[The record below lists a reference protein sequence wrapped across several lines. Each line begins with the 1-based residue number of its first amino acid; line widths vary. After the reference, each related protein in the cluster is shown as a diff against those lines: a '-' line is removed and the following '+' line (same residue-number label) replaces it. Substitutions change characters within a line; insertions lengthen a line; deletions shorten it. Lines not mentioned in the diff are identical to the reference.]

1 MVLYFNSFKE
11 VDIGIDMKN
20 VNIIS
25 HPVVIDKLSILRDK
39 ETTDREFRRVLGDL
53 STLLAY
59 ECTRDLKL
67 FDKEIETPVA
77 KTHAQRISEEVILV
91 SILRAGNGML
101 EAFMDMLP
109 FARAGHIG
117 IYRDKFINNTVEY
130 YFKIPENSAGK
141 RTIVLD
147 PLIATGDTALASVD
161 RLKQYGIEDI
171 SFCSVIISSESIQKI
186 HSKHPDVKFYCVSVE
201 KELTP
206 EGYLIPGIGD
216 AGNRLYKTK

>member
-1 MVLYFNSFKE
+1 ME
-11 VDIGIDMKN
+11 N
-20 VNIIS
+20 VNIIN
-25 HPVVIDKLSILRDK
+25 HPVVIDKLSVLRNK
-39 ETTDREFRRVLGDL
+39 ETSDREFRRVLGDL

-59 ECTRDLKL
+59 ECTRDLSL
-67 FDKEIETPVA
+67 FEKEIETPMS
-77 KTHAQRISEEVILV
+77 KTMARRIAEEVIIV

-101 EAFMDMLP
+101 EAFLDMLP

-141 RTIVLD
+141 RVIVLD

-161 RLKQYGIEDI
+161 RLKQYGIDNI
-171 SFCSVIISSESIQKI
+171 SFCSVIVSSQSIQKI
-186 HSKHPDVKFYCVSVE
+186 HKHHPEVKFYCVSVE

-206 EGYLIPGIGD
+206 EGYLLPGIGD